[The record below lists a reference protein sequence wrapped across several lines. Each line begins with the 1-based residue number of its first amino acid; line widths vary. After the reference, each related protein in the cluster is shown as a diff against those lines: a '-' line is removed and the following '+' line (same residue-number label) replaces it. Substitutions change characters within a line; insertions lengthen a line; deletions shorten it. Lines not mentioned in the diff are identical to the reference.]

1 MAARVGSQ
9 RTPGVTSAFGLT
21 AALLCSCLSGPRS
34 DEGVTTTGPTA
45 VSQLPQQPA
54 ASAARPASLLT
65 DWQPVAPVASAD
77 MLLLQYERR
86 AAESDERLVVAPR
99 HVQRLFSVALRH
111 TPFSVT
117 DCERPQWQPHGVTNA
132 LGHATLPDDAA
143 GACVLVL
150 ADAVPMANTRS
161 LDCPLNDCDEPVVW
175 AALLPRVG
183 QVATLPLENQA
194 AGAFA
199 ARDSM
204 IQGMVAVRTAAREVP
219 FTRLNVRWEPFSTT
233 ECFTSCYDISRGEPT
248 VFVLGQ
254 RGDSDEFDHQILL
267 HEFGHYL
274 SDQLMGWDGVGGF
287 HDGSPTSPEL
297 AWSEGWA
304 TGFALFASGQRRY
317 VDTDAMGGAVAL
329 YDAPVLG
336 PGVERSLL
344 SPLSEET
351 VAWVVL
357 DLLNRPATD
366 PLHNLLWNTML
377 LPDERVGSTNEMPA
391 AGHLAAWIRLWQ
403 EQGGLASGAIHEL
416 AVSLGVPQADAPTKP
431 TYSPPRAAESP
442 ITPGTITA
450 VSVTNEVI
458 SAEFRANTV
467 LQDVEA
473 RVYAACT
480 PDGGV
485 LSASVERAGNNATFT
500 WEPGICDDAMALT
513 AEQVAVVA
521 SMEVVG
527 GVRYWRSR
535 TGGVAPDRESVDQS
549 ERRLLPG
556 YGMVRLH
563 TP

>member
-1 MAARVGSQ
+1 M
-9 RTPGVTSAFGLT
+9 F
-21 AALLCSCLSGPRS
+21 
-34 DEGVTTTGPTA
+34 
-45 VSQLPQQPA
+45 
-54 ASAARPASLLT
+54 T
-65 DWQPVAPVASAD
+65 DWQPVAPAASAD

-99 HVQRLFSVALRH
+99 HVQRVFSVALRH

-117 DCERPQWQPHGVTNA
+117 DCERPQWQPHGVTDA
-132 LGHATLPDDAA
+132 LGHAALPDGAA

-175 AALLPRVG
+175 AAMLPLEG

-274 SDQLMGWDGVGGF
+274 SDQIMGWDGVGGF

-329 YDAPVLG
+329 YDAPVIG

-357 DLLNRPATD
+357 DLLNRPAAD

-391 AGHLAAWIRLWQ
+391 AGHLAEWLRLWK

-431 TYSPPRAAESP
+431 TDPPPRAAESP

-473 RVYAACT
+473 RLYGACM

-485 LSASVERAGNNATFT
+485 LSASVAQAGNNATFT
-500 WEPGICDDAMALT
+500 WEPVNCDDAMALT

-521 SMEVVG
+521 RMEVVG

-535 TGGVAPDRESVDQS
+535 TGGVAPDRESVDRS
-549 ERRLLPG
+549 ERRPLPG